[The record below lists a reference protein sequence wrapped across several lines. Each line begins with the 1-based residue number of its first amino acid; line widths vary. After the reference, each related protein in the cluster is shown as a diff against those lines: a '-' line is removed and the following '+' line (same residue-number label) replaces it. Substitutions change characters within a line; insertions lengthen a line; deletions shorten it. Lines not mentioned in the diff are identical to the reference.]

1 MSIFI
6 LIEVGFLG
14 ITLGQVILSK
24 AGRDAGKK
32 FIIVGIIDKSWVLVA
47 DGDLRRIE
55 KPKKKRLKHIELT
68 EEILPSLSEKLRNE
82 LKVTNS
88 EIRKSLAALKGMK
101 EEIDK

>member
-1 MSIFI
+1 M
-6 LIEVGFLG
+6 G